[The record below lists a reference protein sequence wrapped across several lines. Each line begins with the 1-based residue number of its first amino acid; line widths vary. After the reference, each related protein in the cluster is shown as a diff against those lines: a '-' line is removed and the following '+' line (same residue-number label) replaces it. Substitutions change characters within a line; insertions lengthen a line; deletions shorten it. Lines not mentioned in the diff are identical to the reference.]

1 MFVPWASF
9 VLQMAVLIISMRED
23 ELYDGETRII
33 NVENEFSFAR
43 ISPDGA
49 TEACRA
55 LQQNLGLQVRKDRSG
70 KETIKEPFSKTI
82 EMIWQTLSNVGTGM
96 ESAKSQL
103 QKSGHVT
110 PKYLHGVD
118 VPDVAQMEHSMRI
131 KQVEVN
137 QPWTSLTSD
146 NR

>member
-9 VLQMAVLIISMRED
+9 VLQMALLIISMREY
-23 ELYDGETRII
+23 ELYDGETRI
-33 NVENEFSFAR
+33 NLENEFSFAR

-82 EMIWQTLSNVGTGM
+82 EMIWQTLAMSALDWNRLNHSFKNQVTLLRNIFMALTCWMLRKWNTRCESNRWKLMNLGRALPV
-96 ESAKSQL
+96 SK
-103 QKSGHVT
+103 
-110 PKYLHGVD
+110 
-118 VPDVAQMEHSMRI
+118 R
-131 KQVEVN
+131 
-137 QPWTSLTSD
+137 
-146 NR
+146 